1 MTLNTL
7 AITITSGLIA
17 VVTLVCVTVLL
28 VSGVSVPA
36 EFYALLGTSA
46 GGAGL
51 GAAVATG
58 AAIAKTG

>member
-36 EFYALLGTSA
+36 ENM
-46 GGAGL
+46 GG
-51 GAAVATG
+51 
-58 AAIAKTG
+58 